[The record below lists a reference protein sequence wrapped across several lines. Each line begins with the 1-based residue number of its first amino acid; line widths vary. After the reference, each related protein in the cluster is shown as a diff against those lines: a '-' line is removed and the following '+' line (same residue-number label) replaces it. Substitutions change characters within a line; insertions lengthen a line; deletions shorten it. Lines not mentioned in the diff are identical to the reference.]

1 MTDEKITYETKEDFE
16 QPTLEEIYSF
26 LEDIGSKEEIK
37 KIVESYDGKPTLDE
51 LAELKRISKNALV
64 VQSNE
69 LAEASQSL
77 SSVELRIVY
86 NLIGLLNPQ
95 KEEDFIATKVL
106 IKDLA
111 LICDFDPKSAYS
123 QINKACDSIMRKPII
138 IKTHDRN
145 GKDITLRRTWFTNL
159 DTFEGEGYILF
170 KFHPDLKD
178 ELLQF
183 HKYGRGYVST
193 KGNIIN
199 ELADVYS
206 MRFFQLMVK
215 NIKTKT
221 CEYTIDEIIDMF
233 CLQGKYIDKRTNSIN
248 TALLLK
254 RVVASA
260 VEKINNITDLKIKYK
275 PVKVGKKIESVRF
288 FISLKN
294 KEDINNYNNL
304 DIPSPE
310 ESISWMT
317 DLKVANKLKELKK
330 YGFDNKYKSPALSK
344 FTNADDFIAASNKA
358 ITAISEK
365 GKRIKNPGGFM
376 FSVIMNYNPSEERFF
391 AEEEKQSRIKSEEKI
406 RKINKEIENAK
417 TWEQI
422 LDIIAENY
430 NDNDDKEEIKN
441 ILREASEQRSDL
453 YRQYADDYEKEYIEP
468 YDIDIEIGRIH
479 VYGIEQLKKR
489 VRLSE

>member
-1 MTDEKITYETKEDFE
+1 
-16 QPTLEEIYSF
+16 
-26 LEDIGSKEEIK
+26 
-37 KIVESYDGKPTLDE
+37 
-51 LAELKRISKNALV
+51 
-64 VQSNE
+64 
-69 LAEASQSL
+69 
-77 SSVELRIVY
+77 
-86 NLIGLLNPQ
+86 
-95 KEEDFIATKVL
+95 
-106 IKDLA
+106 
-111 LICDFDPKSAYS
+111 
-123 QINKACDSIMRKPII
+123 
-138 IKTHDRN
+138 
-145 GKDITLRRTWFTNL
+145 
-159 DTFEGEGYILF
+159 
-170 KFHPDLKD
+170 
-178 ELLQF
+178 
-183 HKYGRGYVST
+183 
-193 KGNIIN
+193 
-199 ELADVYS
+199 
-206 MRFFQLMVK
+206 MVK

-294 KEDINNYNNL
+294 KEDINNYNSL

-317 DLKVANKLKELKK
+317 DLKVANKLKELKR

-441 ILREASEQRSDL
+441 ILREASKQRSDL
-453 YRQYADDYEKEYIEP
+453 YRQFADDYEKEYFEP
-468 YDIDIEIGRIH
+468 YEIEIEIGRIH
-479 VYGIEQLKKR
+479 VYGIEELKKR
-489 VRLSE
+489 ARLSE